1 MKPYSPQSNKG
12 RTVSGDDVHH
22 KTADQ
27 SKQAANAAAKS
38 LRKAARQEGA
48 RQARGEY
55 PGKGDCDK
63 GNGSQGSGVI
73 S

>member
-12 RTVSGDDVHH
+12 RTVSVDDVHH

-48 RQARGEY
+48 RQARGE
-55 PGKGDCDK
+55 
-63 GNGSQGSGVI
+63 
-73 S
+73 